1 MTVFVMELAK
11 EPALGFQTEL
21 AKELGSEMALGW
33 SLEIQMGSEKEFGW
47 GSETELSTELA

>member
-47 GSETELSTELA
+47 VFETELSTELA